1 MPSSMA
7 FTASGERLRS
17 YGRAAHNCHKDAPV
31 KVVNGHSVR
40 VWKDWDVKALD
51 IQGRPEHGEAVDNVG
66 PLIIVH
72 SGKGRYPF
80 T

>member
-1 MPSSMA
+1 MMQYCSMPSSMA

-40 VWKDWDVKALD
+40 VT
-51 IQGRPEHGEAVDNVG
+51 E
-66 PLIIVH
+66 
-72 SGKGRYPF
+72 SGKVEM
-80 T
+80 